1 MTCHLCLIR
10 HGETDWNL
18 ARRMQGHIDIALNA
32 RGQAQASALAKSLA
46 GQSFSTIYA
55 SDLARAWETARRSAE
70 ALGLAVTAEPLLR
83 ERHYGDFQGRTY
95 DESRQAFP
103 EAYERFIAR
112 EVDADFPG
120 GGESLTVFF
129 ARVRSALEGIASRH
143 PDSRVLVVT
152 HGGVLDMAHR
162 LASHL
167 PLATRRDFAIGNAT
181 VNWMTHDAGVWRIAA
196 WDKREHLENAL
207 DELPG

>member
-32 RGQAQASALAKSLA
+32 RGQAQARALAKSLI
-46 GQSFSTIYA
+46 GQSFSAIYA
-55 SDLARAWETARRSAE
+55 SDLARARETARMSAE
-70 ALGLAVTAEPLLR
+70 ALGLAVIAEPLLR

-95 DESRQAFP
+95 EESHQAFP

-112 EVDADFPG
+112 DVDADFPG

-129 ARVRSALEGIASRH
+129 ARVRSALDGIAARH
-143 PDSRVLVVT
+143 PGSRVLVVT

-167 PLATRRDFAIGNAT
+167 PLDQRRDFAIGNAT
-181 VNWMTHDAGVWRIAA
+181 VNWMRRERDVWRILS
-196 WDKREHLENAL
+196 WDGRAHLDDSR

>member
-32 RGQAQASALAKSLA
+32 RGQAQARALAKSLT
-46 GQSFSTIYA
+46 GQSFSAIYA
-55 SDLARAWETARRSAE
+55 SDLARARETASVSAQE
-70 ALGLAVTAEPLLR
+70 LGLAVTTEPLLR

-95 DESRQAFP
+95 EESRQAFP

-112 EVDADFPG
+112 DVDADFPG
-120 GGESLTVFF
+120 GGESLTIFF
-129 ARVRSALEGIASRH
+129 ARVRAALEAIAARH
-143 PDSRVLVVT
+143 SGSHVLVVT

-167 PLATRRDFAIGNAT
+167 PLEQRRNFAIGNAT
-181 VNWMTHDAGVWRIAA
+181 VNWMRREQGSWRIET
-196 WDKREHLENAL
+196 WDGRAHLDNSQ